1 MKGDKHQEVVAC
13 HNTDDSGE
21 LGQLGPERG
30 KGKSLL

>member
-21 LGQLGPERG
+21 PGHPGPERG
-30 KGKSLL
+30 KGKPLL